1 MKEKNPNASEAKEE
15 VKLAD
20 NKNEKKVRTIIH
32 NYLWYLIIFSIVGLI
47 IETLFCFITTGH
59 WESRKG
65 LILGPLCPI
74 YGVGAV
80 AIIAVLGRY
89 KDHKLKLF
97 VYGTILGGL
106 LEYIISFLLESIYG
120 ARFWDYSWLRWNL
133 NGRICLRYSA
143 YWGILSLIVINFLK
157 KYIDKIV
164 NIIKGK
170 PRIVV
175 DIILTTVLILD
186 IIFTIWG
193 ISVYKRRA
201 KETLEGK
208 NYITNNTAIQKFEN
222 TVFSN
227 EIMSSIFPNL
237 QIVDNEGNLVFITSI
252 NNK

>member
-1 MKEKNPNASEAKEE
+1 MKEENPNASEAKEE
-15 VKLAD
+15 VKIEN

-32 NYLWYLIIFSIVGLI
+32 NYLWYLIIFSIIGLI
-47 IETLFCFITTGH
+47 VETIFCFITTGH

-170 PRIVV
+170 PRVVV
-175 DIILTTVLILD
+175 DIIITIVLIVD
-186 IIFTIWG
+186 VIFTIWG
-193 ISVYKRRA
+193 ISVYKIRA
-201 KETLEGK
+201 KEKLEGK

>member
-1 MKEKNPNASEAKEE
+1 MKKKNTDDKKTKEKIETT
-15 VKLAD
+15 D
-20 NKNEKKVRTIIH
+20 IKNEKNVRTVLH
-32 NYLWYLIIFSIVGLI
+32 NYLWYLIIFSIIGLI
-47 IETLFCFITTGH
+47 VETLFCFITTGH

-80 AIIAVLGRY
+80 VIIAILGRY
-89 KDHKLKLF
+89 KEHKLKLF
-97 VYGTILGGL
+97 VYGTILGGI
-106 LEYIISFLLESIYG
+106 LEYIISFILESIYG
-120 ARFWDYSWLRWNL
+120 VRFWDYSWLSWNL

-143 YWGILSLIVINFLK
+143 YWGILTLIVINVLK

-164 NIIKGK
+164 NEIKGK

-175 DIILTTVLILD
+175 DIIITIALIID

-208 NYITNNTAIQKFEN
+208 NYITNNTYIQKFEN

-227 EIMSSIFPNL
+227 KIMSAIFPNI
-237 QIVDNEGNLVFITSI
+237 QIVDNEGKLILITSI

>member
-1 MKEKNPNASEAKEE
+1 MKEENPNASEAKEE
-15 VKLAD
+15 VKIEN

-32 NYLWYLIIFSIVGLI
+32 NYLWYLIIFSIIGLI
-47 IETLFCFITTGH
+47 VETIFCFITTGH

-65 LILGPLCPI
+65 LILGPLCPV
-74 YGVGAV
+74 YGIGAV
-80 AIIAVLGRY
+80 IIIAILGRY
-89 KDHKLKLF
+89 KEHKLKLF
-97 VYGTILGGL
+97 VYGTILGGI

-170 PRIVV
+170 PRVVV
-175 DIILTTVLILD
+175 DIIITIVLIVD
-186 IIFTIWG
+186 VIFTIWG
-193 ISVYKRRA
+193 ISVYKIRA
-201 KETLEGK
+201 KEKLEGK

>member
-1 MKEKNPNASEAKEE
+1 MKEENPNASEAKEE
-15 VKLAD
+15 VKIEN

-32 NYLWYLIIFSIVGLI
+32 NYLWYLIIFSIIGLI
-47 IETLFCFITTGH
+47 VETIFCFITTGH

-65 LILGPLCPI
+65 LILGPLCPV
-74 YGVGAV
+74 YGIGAV
-80 AIIAVLGRY
+80 IIIAILGRY

-97 VYGTILGGL
+97 VYGTILGGI

-170 PRIVV
+170 PRVVV
-175 DIILTTVLILD
+175 DIIITIVLIVD
-186 IIFTIWG
+186 VIFTIWG
-193 ISVYKRRA
+193 ISVYKIRA
-201 KETLEGK
+201 KEKLEGK

>member
-1 MKEKNPNASEAKEE
+1 MKEENPNASEAKEE
-15 VKLAD
+15 VKIEN

-32 NYLWYLIIFSIVGLI
+32 NYLWYLIIFSIIGLI
-47 IETLFCFITTGH
+47 VETIFCFITTGH

-65 LILGPLCPI
+65 LILGPLCPV
-74 YGVGAV
+74 YGIGAV
-80 AIIAVLGRY
+80 IIIAILGRY
-89 KDHKLKLF
+89 KEHKLKLF
-97 VYGTILGGL
+97 VYGTILGGI

-170 PRIVV
+170 PRVVV
-175 DIILTTVLILD
+175 DIIITIVLIVD
-186 IIFTIWG
+186 VIFTIWG
-193 ISVYKRRA
+193 ISVYKIRA